1 MRAERRSARCTS
13 GRSGPGARGSTTKLL
28 LRTKDASMP
37 VGTIAIQ
44 VVIRAKRFSGSYND
58 GYIDNVG
65 LYLSH

>member
-1 MRAERRSARCTS
+1 MPTGSSSATSTSATRRVAS
-13 GRSGPGARGSTTKLL
+13 RGSTTKLL

-37 VGTIAIQ
+37 VGTVAIQ